1 MVKLAIILTKNFK
14 QRALVTGASCLS
26 AGILVVGPVIAAGLG
41 VADAIWGEYF
51 YDWIDRQ
58 F

>member
-1 MVKLAIILTKNFK
+1 MIKLAIILTKNFK

-26 AGILVVGPVIAAGLG
+26 AGIPVVGLG

-51 YDWIDRQ
+51 YDWVDRQ

>member
-1 MVKLAIILTKNFK
+1 MVKLAIRLTKNFK

-26 AGILVVGPVIAAGLG
+26 AGIPVVGPFVSIGLG
-41 VADAIWGEYF
+41 IADAIWGGQF
-51 YDWIDRQ
+51 YNWIEKE